1 MNTSLSGFKIANY
14 HEHEIFVQK
23 RIERKGGRPLHET
36 EDNYEKV
43 FKAIVD
49 HVKTFLARVEPNP
62 KQKRPR
68 HDIFKT
74 RLVRGACKLP
84 LDIAYMSKPRVI

>member
-1 MNTSLSGFKIANY
+1 MNPSPPRSDVAVSFHDND
-14 HEHEIFVQK
+14 IFVQK
-23 RIERKGGRPLHET
+23 RIERKGGRPLHQVEQDADT
-36 EDNYEKV
+36 V
-43 FKAIVD
+43 SRAIIS
-49 HVKTFLARVEPNP
+49 HVKAFLKKVEPNP

-84 LDIAYMSKPRVI
+84 LDVAYM